1 MHNADVNKLEELLM
15 NPEKYRQRLMLRKIE
30 LEQVAQGDVDE
41 SCVVDKNAQ
50 DPNTIK
56 SGGVTSTVE
65 RTVVKRESDL
75 EYQMLY
81 SIVYNTP
88 KFVSTLDK
96 LEKVIMDYKY
106 KRVDLTRTDWR
117 DIAEL
122 MERTAD
128 DGSTIGKT
136 KALDIRNRMLKRYAD
151 FIGYTLS

>member
-1 MHNADVNKLEELLM
+1 MHSADVSKLEELLT
-15 NPEKYRQRLMLRKIE
+15 NPEKYRQRLMLRQIE

-41 SCVVDKNAQ
+41 KCVVDKNAQ

-88 KFVSTLDK
+88 KFICTLDK

-106 KRVDLTRTDWR
+106 KRIDLTRTDWR

-136 KALDIRNRMLKRYAD
+136 KALDIRNRMLKRYAEY
-151 FIGYTLS
+151 IGYTLS